1 MLFKVDSHFGHVVEE
16 TDKGVIYRDDGALV
30 DWQNPRTCFSCK
42 AKCGEGSHDP
52 CIANL
57 PGTRNACCG
66 HGLDVTPVNH
76 NPNGYVALDDGRTFR
91 FSGLV
96 GGERI
101 RQAVDAALKGDT
113 LPEGFVFDENKAWWS
128 GLNDSQRQYV
138 QANMQAGLVR
148 LVTEVLNGQS
158 PSPQVISGEA
168 MWYEGMDEEQKAQ
181 VWART
186 GELMQELVQEALAQ
200 PV

>member
-30 DWQNPRTCFSCK
+30 DWQNPRPCLGCK

-57 PGTRNACCG
+57 PGTSNACCG

-76 NPNGYVALDDGRTFR
+76 NANGYVALDDGRTFR

-101 RQAVDAALKGDT
+101 RQAVDAALKGDS
-113 LPEGFVFDENKAWWS
+113 LPEGFVFDEQKMWWS
-128 GLNDSQRQYV
+128 GLSDTQRQYV
-138 QANMQAGLVR
+138 QANLHAGLVR

-168 MWYEGMDEEQKAQ
+168 MWYEGLAEEQKAQ

-186 GELMQELVQEALAQ
+186 GDLMQELVQEALAQ